1 MTFRFTTAGESHGR
15 GLVGILEGI
24 PAGLPVSAADV
35 DVELKRRMGG
45 YGRGARMKIESDRIE
60 WLAGVR
66 AGETLGSPIAM
77 LIWNRDWEHWQDV
90 MAPEADATP
99 DPQGRRRQVT
109 RPRPGHADLA
119 GSLKYDRLDARDIL
133 ERASAR
139 ETVARVACGAICKKL
154 LREFSIEIG
163 SHVAEL
169 GGVTAKPQ
177 PPVPSPLNETA
188 DRSPVRCL
196 DPDAEREMVAR
207 IDAAKAA
214 GDTLGGIVEVIAQ
227 GVPVGLGS
235 HVSWDRKLDGR
246 LAQALMS
253 IPAVKGVELGLG
265 FEAARRKGSEV
276 HDEILPG
283 FARATNR
290 AGGTEGGTTTGEALV
305 LRAAMKPI
313 STLMAPLRTVD
324 LKTGGPAQAQAERSD
339 VTAVPAMGV
348 IAEAMLAL
356 VLAQALLEK
365 FGGDALSETKR
376 NFEGYL
382 AQVRARVPGEG
393 AKGVGAHAR
402 DPARRDRPGRRLG
415 GAAGRD
421 RGRAGPRP
429 RDLPPHAA
437 RDGGAARRARGNPPA
452 VNR

>member
-1 MTFRFTTAGESHGR
+1 VTFRFTTAGESHGR
-15 GLVGILEGI
+15 GLVAILEGI
-24 PAGLPVSAADV
+24 PAGLAVPAERINA
-35 DVELKRRMGG
+35 ELKRRMGG
-45 YGRGARMKIESDRIE
+45 YGRGARMKIEADQIE

-77 LIWNRDWEHWQDV
+77 LVWNRDWEHWQDV
-90 MAPEADATP
+90 MAPEADAPGTE
-99 DPQGRRRQVT
+99 RRRQVT

-119 GSLKYDRLDARDIL
+119 GSLKYDRQDARDIL

-139 ETVARVACGAICKKL
+139 ETVARVACGAVCKL
-154 LREFSIEIG
+154 LLEQFGVEIG
-163 SHVAEL
+163 SHVVEL
-169 GGVTAKPQ
+169 GGVTARLL
-177 PPVPSPLNETA
+177 SPLPAPLNPA
-188 DRSPVRCL
+188 SDASPVRCL
-196 DPDAEREMVAR
+196 DPEAEREIVAR

-214 GDTLGGIVEVIAQ
+214 GDTLGGVVEVLAL

-253 IPAVKGVELGLG
+253 IPAVKGVALGLG

-283 FARATNR
+283 LARATNR
-290 AGGTEGGTTTGEALV
+290 AGGTEGGMTTGEPLV
-305 LRAAMKPI
+305 ARVAMKPI

-324 LKTGGPAQAQAERSD
+324 LKTGSSAQAQSERSD

-348 IAEAMLAL
+348 IAEAMMAL

-365 FGGDALSETKR
+365 FGGDALRETKR

-382 AQVRARVPGEG
+382 AQLRARTP
-393 AKGVGAHAR
+393 K
-402 DPARRDRPGRRLG
+402 
-415 GAAGRD
+415 GAAS
-421 RGRAGPRP
+421 
-429 RDLPPHAA
+429 
-437 RDGGAARRARGNPPA
+437 
-452 VNR
+452 

>member
-1 MTFRFTTAGESHGR
+1 MSWPPRWNGTRKRAHRRFSGSAESRLEPRVSVMFRFTTAGESHGR
-15 GLVGILEGI
+15 GLVAVLEGI
-24 PAGLPVSAADV
+24 PAGLPLSAERVNA
-35 DVELKRRMGG
+35 ELKRRMGG
-45 YGRGARMKIESDRIE
+45 YGRGARMKIESDQIE

-77 LIWNRDWEHWQDV
+77 LVWNRDWEHWQDV
-90 MAPEADATP
+90 MAPEADA
-99 DPQGRRRQVT
+99 GGSERRRQVT

-119 GSLKYDRLDARDIL
+119 GALKYDRQDARDIL

-139 ETVARVACGAICKKL
+139 ETVARVACGAVCKVL
-154 LREFSIEIG
+154 LEQFGVEVG
-163 SHVAEL
+163 SYVVEL
-169 GGVTAKPQ
+169 GGVTAKYR
-177 PPVPSPLNETA
+177 SPLPAPWNA
-188 DRSPVRCL
+188 ASDASPVRCL
-196 DPDAEREMVAR
+196 DPDAEQEMIAR

-214 GDTLGGIVEVIAQ
+214 GDTLGGVVEVIAL
-227 GVPVGLGS
+227 GLPVGLGS
-235 HVSWDRKLDGR
+235 HVSWDAKLDGR

-283 FARATNR
+283 LARATNR
-290 AGGTEGGTTTGEALV
+290 AGGTEGGMTTGEPLV
-305 LRAAMKPI
+305 ARVAMKPI

-324 LKTGGPAQAQAERSD
+324 LKTGGPAQAQSERSD

-348 IAEAMLAL
+348 IAEAMMAL

-382 AQVRARVPGEG
+382 AQVRARTP
-393 AKGVGAHAR
+393 K
-402 DPARRDRPGRRLG
+402 
-415 GAAGRD
+415 GAAS
-421 RGRAGPRP
+421 
-429 RDLPPHAA
+429 
-437 RDGGAARRARGNPPA
+437 
-452 VNR
+452 

>member
-60 WLAGVR
+60 WLSGVR

-90 MAPEADATP
+90 MAPEVDATP
-99 DPQGRRRQVT
+99 DPLGRRRQVT

-119 GSLKYDRLDARDIL
+119 GSLKYDRQDARDIL

-139 ETVARVACGAICKKL
+139 ETVARVACGAVCKKL
-154 LREFSIEIG
+154 LREFDIEIG

-169 GGVTAKPQ
+169 GGVKAAPCSVL
-177 PPVPSPLNETA
+177 PAPLNEAA
-188 DRSPVRCL
+188 DKSLVRCL
-196 DPDAEREMVAR
+196 DPEAEREMVAR

-214 GDTLGGIVEVIAQ
+214 GDTLGGVVEVLAL

-235 HVSWDRKLDGR
+235 HVSWDTKLDGR

-253 IPAVKGVELGLG
+253 IPAVKGVELGVG

-290 AGGTEGGTTTGEALV
+290 AGGTEGGMTTGEPLV
-305 LRAAMKPI
+305 ARVAMKPI
-313 STLMAPLRTVD
+313 STLMSPLKTVD
-324 LKTGGPAQAQAERSD
+324 LRTGGPAQAQSERSD

-348 IAEAMLAL
+348 IAEAMMAI
-356 VLAQALLEK
+356 VVTQALLEK
-365 FGGDALSETKR
+365 FGGDALTELKR
-376 NFEGYL
+376 NVAGYS
-382 AQVRARVPGEG
+382 AQVRARTQ
-393 AKGVGAHAR
+393 K
-402 DPARRDRPGRRLG
+402 
-415 GAAGRD
+415 GAAS
-421 RGRAGPRP
+421 
-429 RDLPPHAA
+429 
-437 RDGGAARRARGNPPA
+437 
-452 VNR
+452 

>member
-1 MTFRFTTAGESHGR
+1 VTFRFTTAGESHGR
-15 GLVGILEGI
+15 GLVAILEGI
-24 PAGLPVSAADV
+24 PAGLPLAADPV
-35 DVELKRRMGG
+35 NAELKRRMGG
-45 YGRGARMKIESDRIE
+45 YGRGARMKIEADQIE

-77 LIWNRDWEHWQDV
+77 LVWNRDWEHWQDV
-90 MAPEADATP
+90 MAPEADAP
-99 DPQGRRRQVT
+99 GGGGGAERRRQVT

-119 GSLKYDRLDARDIL
+119 GSLKYDRQDARDIL

-139 ETVARVACGAICKKL
+139 ETVARVACGAVCKVL
-154 LREFSIEIG
+154 LDQFGVEIG

-169 GGVTAKPQ
+169 GGVTAKYLSPL
-177 PPVPSPLNETA
+177 PSPLNQA
-188 DRSPVRCL
+188 SDSSPVRCL
-196 DPDAEREMVAR
+196 DPEAEAEMIRR

-214 GDTLGGIVEVIAQ
+214 GDTLGGVVEVVAL
-227 GVPVGLGS
+227 GAPVGLGS

-283 FARATNR
+283 LARATNR
-290 AGGTEGGTTTGEALV
+290 AGGTEGGMTTGEPLV
-305 LRAAMKPI
+305 ARVAMKPI
-313 STLMAPLRTVD
+313 STLMSPLRTVD
-324 LKTGGPAQAQAERSD
+324 LKTGGPAQAQSERSD

-348 IAEAMLAL
+348 IAEAMMAL

-382 AQVRARVPGEG
+382 AQVRARTP
-393 AKGVGAHAR
+393 K
-402 DPARRDRPGRRLG
+402 
-415 GAAGRD
+415 GAAS
-421 RGRAGPRP
+421 
-429 RDLPPHAA
+429 
-437 RDGGAARRARGNPPA
+437 
-452 VNR
+452 